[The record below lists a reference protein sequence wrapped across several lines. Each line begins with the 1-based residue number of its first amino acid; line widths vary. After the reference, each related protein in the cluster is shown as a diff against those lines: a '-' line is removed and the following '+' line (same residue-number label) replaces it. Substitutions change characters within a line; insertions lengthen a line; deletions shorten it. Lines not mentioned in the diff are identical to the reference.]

1 MELQHHRGLSSCYPD
16 LVVGAGRRVGGG
28 DWEQITDPH
37 DFESLE
43 CCVVPG
49 EFAVAEN
56 GAVWLTHEAIPLRAA
71 LFVTQHLMLV
81 VPADHIVQNMH
92 EAYERISFDEA
103 QFGIFISGPSKTAD
117 IEQSLVIGA
126 HGARSL
132 TVLLVDELTDSTSPH
147 RFGDADLWRLAA
159 CSLWTET
166 LMQLRLVTYNIHK
179 GIGGVDRL
187 YRPDRVVEA
196 IQHCAPDIVL
206 MQEVDEDVPRSH
218 QHRQVD
224 VLGDALELPHRAY
237 QANVRLKKGHYGNA
251 ILSRFPLTDVQ
262 NLELTVPL
270 KKRRRALVAHCRVRS
285 DQHTRT
291 LLLFNVHLGLAG
303 FERTIQLRRVLA
315 SEVLTHTR
323 QDTGVIVAGDY
334 NDVWGTLGRR
344 VLEPA
349 GFKAACFRRRTFPAV
364 LPMRPLDRVYYRGLL
379 EVDHSFASRTGDG
392 AASVRSSA
400 FSGRLPYSRAVTRY
414 PRRPKMPT
422 PQHRRQSLL
431 PPGQARRRA
440 EKSDA
445 RNDAHGAECSWPVV
459 TPTGTSP
466 AEVYAVV

>member
-1 MELQHHRGLSSCYPD
+1 MNSRSKILASLRETRVPDVPLPALEGEWTTYPD
-16 LVVGAGRRVGGG
+16 PRRQFMQVLEGVGGRAVEVVDGATLESGVSAIDAYRHASRIWSRVSGVASAGG

-37 DFESLE
+37 DLESLE

-81 VPADHIVQNMH
+81 VPADQIVQNMH

-126 HGARSL
+126 WSAILDRAVGGDSL
-132 TVLLVDELTDSTSPH
+132 IRRLPTALG
-147 RFGDADLWRLAA
+147 RNLWRLAA

-166 LMQLRLVTYNIHK
+166 LMLLRLVTYNIHK

-187 YRPDRVVEA
+187 YRLHRVIEA
-196 IQHCAPDIVL
+196 IQHCAPDVVL
-206 MQEVDEDVPRSH
+206 MQEVDDNVPRSH
-218 QHRQVD
+218 HHRQVD
-224 VLGDALELPHRAY
+224 VLGDALDLPHRAY

-251 ILSRFPLTDVQ
+251 ILSRFPLVDVQ
-262 NLELTVPL
+262 NLELTIPL
-270 KKRRRALVAHCRVRS
+270 KKRRRALVAHCRVKS

-303 FERTIQLRRVLA
+303 FERTIQLRRVLT

-334 NDVWGTLGRR
+334 NDVWGSLGRR

-364 LPMRPLDRVYYRGLL
+364 LPMRPLDRVYYRGVL
-379 EVDHSFASRTGDG
+379 EADHSFASRTEM
-392 AASVRSSA
+392 ARQASDH
-400 FSGRLPYSRAVTRY
+400 LPLVVDFRI
-414 PRRPKMPT
+414 
-422 PQHRRQSLL
+422 
-431 PPGQARRRA
+431 
-440 EKSDA
+440 
-445 RNDAHGAECSWPVV
+445 PVQ
-459 TPTGTSP
+459 
-466 AEVYAVV
+466 